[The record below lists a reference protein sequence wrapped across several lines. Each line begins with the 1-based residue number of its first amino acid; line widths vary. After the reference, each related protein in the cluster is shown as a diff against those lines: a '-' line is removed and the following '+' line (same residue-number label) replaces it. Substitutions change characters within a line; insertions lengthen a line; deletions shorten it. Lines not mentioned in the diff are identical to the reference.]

1 MSKKKSETTKE
12 PPIKE
17 LSKKSNAGRETKL
30 NKEMIDEITG
40 FIELGFTIK
49 DTCEAVGIE
58 QSTFFNWKNQGKRDR
73 ENGIKS
79 EFLEFLESI
88 KKGKHKIKQLMLSKI
103 VQAANENW
111 SAAAWWVERNFPED
125 YSLKPELRQKK
136 TKANLKKN
144 VNADINDIIEK
155 LNEAFDEQN

>member
-1 MSKKKSETTKE
+1 MTKKKSETTKE

-17 LSKKSNAGRETKL
+17 LSKKKTGRETKL
-30 NKEMIDEITG
+30 NKEMIAEISSY
-40 FIELGFTIK
+40 IELGFTIK

-58 QSTFFNWKNQGKRDR
+58 QSTFFNWKNQGKLDK

-111 SAAAWWVERNFPED
+111 NAAAWWVERNFPED
-125 YSLKPELRQKK
+125 YSLKPELRKIKNKSKSKK
-136 TKANLKKN
+136 VESDVGEILS
-144 VNADINDIIEK
+144 K
-155 LNEAFDEQN
+155 LNEKFND

>member
-1 MSKKKSETTKE
+1 MSKKKPETTKE

-30 NKEMIDEITG
+30 NKEMIDEIVG
-40 FIELGFTIK
+40 YIELGFTIK
-49 DTCEAVGIE
+49 DTCEAVGI
-58 QSTFFNWKNQGKRDR
+58 SKDTFFEWKKQGKKDK

-79 EFLEFLESI
+79 LFSEFSDSI

-111 SAAAWWVERNFPED
+111 NAAAWWVERNFPED
-125 YSLKPELRQKK
+125 YSLKPELRK
-136 TKANLKKN
+136 TKTKN
-144 VNADINDIIEK
+144 KGKQVESDVDEIINK
-155 LNEAFDEQN
+155 LNEKFND

>member
-1 MSKKKSETTKE
+1 MTKKKSETTKG

-30 NKEMIDEITG
+30 NREMIAEIANY
-40 FIELGFTIK
+40 IELGFTIK

-58 QSTFFNWKNQGKRDR
+58 QSTFFNWKNQGKRDK

-103 VQAANENW
+103 VQAADENW
-111 SAAAWWVERNFPED
+111 NAAAWWLERKYPEN
-125 YSLKPELRQKK
+125 YSLRPELRK
-136 TKANLKKN
+136 TKTKN
-144 VNADINDIIEK
+144 KGKQVESDVDEIINK
-155 LNEAFDEQN
+155 LNEKFND